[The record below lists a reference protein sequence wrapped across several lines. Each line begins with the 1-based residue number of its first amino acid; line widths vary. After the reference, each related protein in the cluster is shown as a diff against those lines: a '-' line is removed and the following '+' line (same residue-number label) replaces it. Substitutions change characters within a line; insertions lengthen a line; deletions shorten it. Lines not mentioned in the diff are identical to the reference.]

1 MGTILITILILSGLG
16 LAIAAIAL
24 YYRLELKTQ
33 VDEHRIILS
42 REESV
47 QLLDMI
53 ENPPPRLAKYRL
65 ARENY
70 LKINAEAA
78 QHAYLQ
84 YRQEN
89 ERDGIHH
96 PLS

>member
-1 MGTILITILILSGLG
+1 
-16 LAIAAIAL
+16 LA
-24 YYRLELKTQ
+24 LKTP
-33 VDEHRIILS
+33 VGDDDPHRIILS

-47 QLLDMI
+47 RLLDLI
-53 ENPPPRLAKYRL
+53 ENPPPRSAKFRL

-70 LKINAEAA
+70 LKIKAEAA
-78 QHAYLQ
+78 QRAYLQ

-96 PLS
+96 PQSQGR